1 MEAKELEQPQPLIL
15 VRGTAKQPKEGYL
28 VSERLVMSK
37 VKVEDIPVNLFATYY
52 VYNME
57 YCHGAR
63 NFYNFLE
70 VIFLNI
76 PVQKK
81 TKINNLLNM
90 LDNITD

>member
-1 MEAKELEQPQPLIL
+1 MEAKEVDQPQPLIL
-15 VRGTAKQPKEGYL
+15 VRGNVKNPKEGYL
-28 VSERLVMSK
+28 VSERLVLSK
-37 VKVEDIPVNLFATYY
+37 VKVEDTPVNQFTTYY
-52 VYNME
+52 VFNME

-76 PVQKK
+76 PLQKK

-90 LDNITD
+90 LDNVTD